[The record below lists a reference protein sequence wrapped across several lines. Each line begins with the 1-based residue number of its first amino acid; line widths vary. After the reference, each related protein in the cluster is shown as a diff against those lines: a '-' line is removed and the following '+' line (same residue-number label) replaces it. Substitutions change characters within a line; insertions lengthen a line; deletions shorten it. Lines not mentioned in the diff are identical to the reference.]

1 MPGMQSGKERVKG
14 KRRKGERKKEKGER
28 EKFKANGLPAFSIGQ
43 RPMARGKE
51 KTILQ
56 AAHTA
61 FRLKQKTSSITNKF
75 PSNL

>member
-1 MPGMQSGKERVKG
+1 MPGMQDGKERVKG
-14 KRRKGERKKEKGER
+14 KRRKEKGER

>member
-1 MPGMQSGKERVKG
+1 MQSGKERVKG

>member
-1 MPGMQSGKERVKG
+1 MQSGKERVKG

-61 FRLKQKTSSITNKF
+61 FRLKQKTSSITNKV